1 MPDLETAIKKLEE
14 LGATHPATLALL
26 RRMRTEVQGWRTTFG
41 EQIQPGSPICAATD
55 AAERDFIAAVGGG
68 E

>member
-1 MPDLETAIKKLEE
+1 MNLETAIKKLEE

-26 RRMRTEVQGWRTTFG
+26 RKMKAENKNWRAQFRGTSS
-41 EQIQPGSPICAATD
+41 EPHCECAATD